1 MKTLRFKKSAIA
13 AAVGIAGM
21 FCVGSAGA
29 YTWSLGP
36 CAVGALN
43 GCGTSFV
50 GATSVDF
57 NSSLTLPSGSNFN
70 YTGGSVVNGPAA
82 GHAPPSGDTSNYYSV
97 GPTDGTAN
105 GPTFSGNFNYVHV
118 GAAPLLYYFGFN
130 YSSPDLYNSVDIMLG
145 NTILQT
151 FTGAQLATPLGF
163 PANGDQATSRY
174 LNVVAD
180 NAGQYFDHV
189 RFNSTQNAFETDNHA
204 FAAIPEPETYAMM
217 LAGLGLMGFVA
228 RRRKSALAA

>member
-50 GATSVDF
+50 GATTVDF
-57 NSSLTLPSGSNFN
+57 NSPGLGPFPLPSGSNFN
-70 YTGGSVVNGPAA
+70 YTGGAVVNGTT
-82 GHAPPSGDTSNYYSV
+82 GNHAPPSGDTSNYYSV
-97 GPTDGTAN
+97 GPFDGTAN
-105 GPTFSGNFNYVHV
+105 GDTFSGNFNYT
-118 GAAPLLYYFGFN
+118 GAPLLYYFGFN

-145 NTILQT
+145 DTILQT
-151 FTGAQLATPLGF
+151 FTGVQLATPLFF

-180 NAGQYFDHV
+180 NAGEFFDHV
-189 RFNSTQNAFETDNHA
+189 RFNSTANAFETDNHA
-204 FAAIPEPETYAMM
+204 FAAIPEPSEYAML
-217 LAGLGLMGFVA
+217 LAGLGLMGFIA
-228 RRRKSALAA
+228 RRRTQAA

>member
-1 MKTLRFKKSAIA
+1 MKTLLLKKHAVA

-36 CAVGALN
+36 CAVLAN
-43 GCGTSFV
+43 GCTTSFV
-50 GATSVDF
+50 GATTVNF
-57 NSSLTLPSGSNFN
+57 NSSLTLPSGSDFN
-70 YTGGSVVNGPAA
+70 YTGGAVVNDTTGN
-82 GHAPPSGDTSNYYSV
+82 HAPPSSDTSNYYSV
-97 GPTDGTAN
+97 GPFDGTAN
-105 GPTFSGNFNYVHV
+105 GGTFSGNFNYT
-118 GAAPLLYYFGFN
+118 GAPLLFYFGFN
-130 YSSPDLYNSVDIMLG
+130 YSSPDLYNSVDMMLG
-145 NTILQT
+145 NTVVQT
-151 FTGAQLATPLGF
+151 FTGAQLAAPLGF

-180 NAGQYFDHV
+180 NSGEYFDHV

-204 FAAIPEPETYAMM
+204 FAAIPEPETYAML

-228 RRRKSALAA
+228 RRRK